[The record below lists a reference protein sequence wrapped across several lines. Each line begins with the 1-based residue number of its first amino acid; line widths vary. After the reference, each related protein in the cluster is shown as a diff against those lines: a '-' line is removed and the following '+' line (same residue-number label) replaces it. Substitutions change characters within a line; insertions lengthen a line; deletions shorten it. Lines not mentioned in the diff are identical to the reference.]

1 MGGGRYCGLFTIL
14 SVPSSL
20 RLRNPARNT
29 SLWRLTKS
37 SAVAKMTR
45 DASRPSAI
53 SFISATTKFCFA
65 VLSVTL
71 GPDWKLFLQNFLNF
85 DSVSL
90 KTSIRHLRRHHRSS
104 RVRYYSRLNSATLHE
119 VMPESCLNRLSFTQR
134 LTPWPKSENFM
145 KNFRITFNSNIKG
158 PY

>member
-1 MGGGRYCGLFTIL
+1 MWPVYYTKRTVKSKIEESSPQHIIATINKKL
-14 SVPSSL
+14 CC
-20 RLRNPARNT
+20 RKEDAR
-29 SLWRLTKS
+29 
-37 SAVAKMTR
+37 
-45 DASRPSAI
+45 ASRPSAI
-53 SFISATTKFCFA
+53 SFIGATTNFCFA

-85 DSVSL
+85 DSISL

-119 VMPESCLNRLSFTQR
+119 VMPESCLNRLSFTQW
-134 LTPWPKSENFM
+134 LTPGPKSENFM
-145 KNFRITFNSNIKG
+145 KNFRITFNSNTKG